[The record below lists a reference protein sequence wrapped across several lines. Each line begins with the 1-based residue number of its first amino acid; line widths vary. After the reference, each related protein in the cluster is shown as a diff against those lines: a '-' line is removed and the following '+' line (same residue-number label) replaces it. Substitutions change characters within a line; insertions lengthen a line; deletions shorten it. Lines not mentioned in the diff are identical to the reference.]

1 MADVLALLV
10 NGKRY
15 QRWTSM
21 SVSSAMD
28 ACSGAFSLSLTERGD
43 VKDEPWPILPGD
55 ECEVRVG
62 DDVLVSG
69 FVEVF
74 RPSFGAS
81 EHAIN
86 VQGRD
91 ATGDLVEASVLASE
105 YANVNLLELATL
117 VCRPFGIS
125 VRADAPVGERFRKVA
140 VQQGES
146 AWELIDRYCRQRKL
160 LAMADG
166 AGGLLITRTG
176 QDRAATPLEQG
187 VNILSASGAL
197 DHSQRFSRYIVR
209 AQAAWSADTD
219 GETEAHVEGEA
230 TDGAIARYRPLLIV
244 GEADGTLATARDR
257 ATWEAN
263 TRVGKS
269 ATADI
274 VVQGW
279 RQTSGELWRP
289 NLIVPVRSPWLR
301 MAGDMLIREV
311 RYSKDP
317 TSGTTATLSVISPKA
332 YESEPFVPPAEDG
345 NVWAEAL
352 DDE

>member
-1 MADVLALLV
+1 MADALELLV
-10 NGKRY
+10 NGARY
-15 QRWTSM
+15 RRWTSM
-21 SVSSAMD
+21 SVSAAMD
-28 ACSGAFSLSLTERGD
+28 SCSGAFSLSLTEKSD
-43 VKDEPWPILPGD
+43 VRDEPWPILPGD
-55 ECEVRVG
+55 ACEVRAG

-81 EHAIN
+81 DHTIN

-91 ATGDLVEASVLASE
+91 RTGDLVDCSVLASE
-105 YANVNLLELATL
+105 YRKVNVLELARL
-117 VCRPFGIS
+117 VCRPFGVS
-125 VRADAPVGERFRKVA
+125 VRADVDVGDRIRCVA

-146 AWELIDRYCRQRKL
+146 AWELIERYCRQRKL

-166 AGGLLITRTG
+166 AGGMLITRTG
-176 QDRAATPLEQG
+176 SARGASLEQG
-187 VNILSASGAL
+187 LNILSASGAL

-209 AQAAWSADTD
+209 SQAGWSADSD

-230 TDGAIARYRPLLIV
+230 TGGTVKRYRPLLIV
-244 GEADGTLATARDR
+244 GEADGTLASARAR
-257 ATWEAN
+257 AVWEAN

-279 RQTSGELWRP
+279 RQPSGAIWRP

-301 MAGDMLIREV
+301 MDGDMLIREV

-317 TSGTTATLSVISPKA
+317 TGGTVATLSVISPKA
-332 YESEPFVPPAEDG
+332 YEPEPYVPKPDKQ
-345 NVWAEAL
+345 NIWAEAL